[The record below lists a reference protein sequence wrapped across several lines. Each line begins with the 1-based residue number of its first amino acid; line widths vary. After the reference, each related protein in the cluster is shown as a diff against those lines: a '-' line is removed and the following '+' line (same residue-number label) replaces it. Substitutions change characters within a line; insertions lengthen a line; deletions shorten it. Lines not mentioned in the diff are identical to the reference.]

1 MTIMIN
7 YQGLI
12 IFTSLLI
19 KVDFSFMWIRTEEM
33 TPMVDLFTV
42 YVQLYQ
48 GNMEKV
54 TKYSEKALVSLDS
67 LKYRR

>member
-42 YVQLYQ
+42 LVQLYQ
-48 GNMEKV
+48 DNMEKV
-54 TKYSEKALVSLDS
+54 TKYGEKALVSLDS